1 MDLKSWFAYFVIGVL
16 GLSLTYFYM
25 TPGQY
30 EIPLGVLRFDPY
42 YVSMTGFVSL
52 VILAILDVVGISIP
66 ESFYHP
72 RFRN

>member
-1 MDLKSWFAYFVIGVL
+1 MTLAWFTDLVDSYRLIAPDTIGQ
-16 GLSLTYFYM
+16 
-25 TPGQY
+25 PGY
-30 EIPLGVLRFDPY
+30 SAETRFDPY

-52 VILAILDVVGISIP
+52 VILAILDVVGIFIP